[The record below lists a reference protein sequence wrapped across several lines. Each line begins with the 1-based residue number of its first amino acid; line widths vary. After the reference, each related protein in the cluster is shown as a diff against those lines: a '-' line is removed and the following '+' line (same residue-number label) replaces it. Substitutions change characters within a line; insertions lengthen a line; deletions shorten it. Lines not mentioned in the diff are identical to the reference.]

1 MINANGIVKFGKMA
15 VKAGIAIGSIY
26 ILSKVND
33 ELGKFGL
40 NIGCSVGNGNGIDIH
55 PGDIPKYNTKSVEFN
70 ANSVTE
76 RSIAELLHAAWKT
89 YSTNSKLECAK
100 RIYNIALSGDDKAK
114 LVAIQA
120 LGRIAD
126 DSYSTELKNYVS
138 KAITELAIGNDV

>member
-1 MINANGIVKFGKMA
+1 MINVNRIVKFGKMA
-15 VKAGIAIGSIY
+15 LKCGLAIGSIY

-40 NIGCSVGNGNGIDIH
+40 NIGCSVGNEIDINH
-55 PGDIPKYNTKSVEFN
+55 GDIQKYNTRNLEFN
-70 ANSVTE
+70 ANSVVE

-100 RIYNIALSGDDKAK
+100 RIYNIALSGDDEAK

-126 DSYSTELKNYVS
+126 DSYSVQLKNYVG
-138 KAITELAIGNDV
+138 KAITELAIGTDDI

>member
-1 MINANGIVKFGKMA
+1 MINGNGIVKFGKMA
-15 VKAGIAIGSIY
+15 VKVGLAVGSVY
-26 ILSKVND
+26 ILSKAND

-40 NIGCSVGNGNGIDIH
+40 NIGCSVGNGFDIH

-76 RSIAELLHAAWKT
+76 RSIAELLHASWKT

-100 RIYNIALSGDDKAK
+100 RIYNIALSGDDRTK

-126 DSYSTELKNYVS
+126 DSYSTQLKNYVS
-138 KAITELAIGNDV
+138 KAITELAIGNDI